1 MKSKTRFGALLI
13 IALLIAISI
22 PVMAFAANTYT
33 VNDFSFKI
41 NSTIKDDILTVNVD
55 TTVPQGLPNKRNIIC
70 VNFYADDQLLG
81 KETNVTLKEDGTER
95 QWNDRVVQ
103 LGDVSYC
110 SAASTPSVVLHF
122 CGLDVAEP
130 VEAGEY
136 HFVLTFD
143 VSEIKITD
151 ETQIK
156 MIPCQNITRNL
167 YYAFQWNGSVSYI
180 DNYDGTPLATCYL
193 NSMPVNEDTSSIT
206 ADTSSIGEV
215 YEGKTFTVPVKIT
228 DNPGFT
234 ACILEA
240 DYDKDALELT
250 SITNG
255 DVATSLAANDIATG
269 TANITSD
276 SSITKESGTLFNYTF
291 KVKEG
296 AAPGDYDITMKY
308 RNDDTGNFCNGED
321 DVPATFVKGTVKV
334 VEKPEVIPADSQT
347 TVWLSTDTA
356 TVNPDGTFNVDVF
369 MKSDQLL
376 ASGQVDLEYNPA
388 VATIQSITVN
398 SPQGVNN
405 GESTYD
411 NEAGTAK
418 ISFYGDNLNA
428 SGDAG
433 LKVATIQMN
442 ALTAG
447 TSDMKII
454 SAEASPKGS
463 DGNSLDQ
470 TVTISEEAA
479 EVTVEVVEPSGFRVI
494 PYVNGHRYL
503 VMYEPSVAITEGV
516 PTYLGQDMFWSEQ
529 YSFEANGTKGVW
541 VCLTDKDVSLELKES
556 DFGRNAEG
564 TKSTVCYPASA
575 VEGYLAGDVS
585 GNGKVNIIDAQAA
598 YDLSN
603 RVYSTYDP
611 IDMLHWLMADVN
623 GNSLLE
629 ASDAQAIQYYIHYN
643 TFALPAEG

>member
-1 MKSKTRFGALLI
+1 MSG
-13 IALLIAISI
+13 IST
-22 PVMAFAANTYT
+22 FAATVENVAEENVVVKCLESNKSTVKLEITYNNSGLSYKPECFYFN
-33 VNDFSFKI
+33 VNWD
-41 NSTIKDDILTVNVD
+41 
-55 TTVPQGLPNKRNIIC
+55 
-70 VNFYADDQLLG
+70 
-81 KETNVTLKEDGTER
+81 EDGKIPAENVKIINNAGIDDTF
-95 QWNDRVVQ
+95 NINA
-103 LGDVSYC
+103 LGTDTRSRADVFLYQEPNLPESFTIEISCDSNPEYETLYI
-110 SAASTPSVVLHF
+110 ANMTPGPNEELPSSI
-122 CGLDVAEP
+122 LD
-130 VEAGEY
+130 EY
-136 HFVLTFD
+136 HT
-143 VSEIKITD
+143 
-151 ETQIK
+151 ET
-156 MIPCQNITRNL
+156 
-167 YYAFQWNGSVSYI
+167 YYALSSPIKV
-180 DNYDGTPLATCYL
+180 DLPVADPAT
-193 NSMPVNEDTSSIT
+193 IT

-215 YEGKTFTVPVKIT
+215 YEGKSFTVPVKIT

-240 DYDKDALELT
+240 DYDKEALELT

-255 DVATSLAANDIATG
+255 DVATSLAANDIVTG

-308 RNDDTGNFCNGED
+308 RNDDTGNFCNGDD

-376 ASGQVDLEYNPA
+376 ASGQVDLAYNPA

-405 GESTYD
+405 GESNYD
-411 NEAGTAK
+411 NEAGAAK

-428 SGDAG
+428 SADAG
-433 LKVATIQMN
+433 LKVATVQMN
-442 ALTAG
+442 ALAEG
-447 TSDMKII
+447 SSNVKIT
-454 SAEASPKGS
+454 SAEAAPKGS
-463 DGNSLDQ
+463 DGANLDQ
-470 TVTISEEAA
+470 EVTISEEAA

-516 PTYLGQDMFWSEQ
+516 PTYLGEDMFWSEQ

-575 VEGYLAGDVS
+575 VQGYLAGDVS

-629 ASDAQAIQYYIHYN
+629 ASDAQAIQYYLHYN

>member
-1 MKSKTRFGALLI
+1 MKRKAFSLFMVLAMIVGLFP
-13 IALLIAISI
+13 AI
-22 PVMAFAANTYT
+22 VYAD
-33 VNDFSFKI
+33 NDH
-41 NSTIKDDILTVNVD
+41 NVILTVGSIHADSGDIVEIPINLNHDFNEGFAALDFVIEHDRDSLTLTDVKIGKDISTDELIEGKFQTWSSTDALHNVEI
-55 TTVPQGLPNKRNIIC
+55 VSL
-70 VNFYADDQLLG
+70 AL
-81 KETNVTLKEDGTER
+81 EDGTTMITSQGEIATLVF
-95 QWNDRVVQ
+95 QINENAKS
-103 LGDVSYC
+103 GDYPITLTKPNGGFGAWITIFDPNQGPVPLEEFV
-110 SAASTPSVVLHF
+110 PSVN
-122 CGLDVAEP
+122 G
-130 VEAGEY
+130 G
-136 HFVLTFD
+136 
-143 VSEIKITD
+143 SITIGD
-151 ETQIK
+151 EV
-156 MIPCQNITRNL
+156 N
-167 YYAFQWNGSVSYI
+167 SVI
-180 DNYDGTPLATCYL
+180 GTST
-193 NSMPVNEDTSSIT
+193 IT
-206 ADTSSIGEV
+206 ADTSSVGEV
-215 YEGKTFTVPVKIT
+215 YEGKSFTVPVKIT

-255 DVATSLAANDIATG
+255 DVATSLAANDIVTG

-347 TVWLSTDTA
+347 TVWLSTDTS

-376 ASGQVDLEYNPA
+376 ASGQVDLAYNPA
-388 VATIQSITVN
+388 VAKIQSITVN
-398 SPQGVNN
+398 SPQGVKN
-405 GESTYD
+405 GESNYD

-447 TSDMKII
+447 TSDMKIT
-454 SAEASPKGS
+454 SAVASPKGS

-470 TVTISEEAA
+470 KVTISEEAA

-564 TKSTVCYPASA
+564 TKSTVCYPAA
-575 VEGYLAGDVS
+575 PVQGYLAGDVS

>member
-1 MKSKTRFGALLI
+1 MRLKS
-13 IALLIAISI
+13 AILVVIMSFCI
-22 PVMAFAANTYT
+22 TISAFAEVDVDKAIKIENIITSNETISFDVVYSRPDEIEWEPYTICFNLSWDANDSEPAKVLKIEALTEGVRIIENGKDELALPGNYRCDVLVYGDRST
-33 VNDFSFKI
+33 HQMPNPATIRVTCERKTEQDTLFLRNVIGGDF
-41 NSTIKDDILTVNVD
+41 DDITDDGIGGVVLDWNFGKALSLSTPKEIKNTEVVSTSTTSIAVD
-55 TTVPQGLPNKRNIIC
+55 TSN
-70 VNFYADDQLLG
+70 
-81 KETNVTLKEDGTER
+81 
-95 QWNDRVVQ
+95 
-103 LGDVSYC
+103 
-110 SAASTPSVVLHF
+110 
-122 CGLDVAEP
+122 
-130 VEAGEY
+130 
-136 HFVLTFD
+136 
-143 VSEIKITD
+143 
-151 ETQIK
+151 
-156 MIPCQNITRNL
+156 
-167 YYAFQWNGSVSYI
+167 
-180 DNYDGTPLATCYL
+180 
-193 NSMPVNEDTSSIT
+193 VNEI
-206 ADTSSIGEV
+206 

-255 DVATSLAANDIATG
+255 DMATSLAANDIATG

-296 AAPGDYDITMKY
+296 ASPGDYDITMKY
-308 RNDDTGNFCNGED
+308 RNEDSGNFCNDDD
-321 DVPATFVKGTVKV
+321 DVPVTFVKGTVKV

-388 VATIQSITVN
+388 VAKIQSITVN
-398 SPQGVNN
+398 SPQGVSN
-405 GESTYD
+405 GESNYD

-447 TSDMKII
+447 TSDMKIT
-454 SAEASPKGS
+454 SADASPKGS

-470 TVTISEEAA
+470 KVTISEEAA

-564 TKSTVCYPASA
+564 TKSTVCYPAA
-575 VEGYLAGDVS
+575 PVQGYLAGDVS